1 MKVLVVY
8 CHPSPQSFT
17 HAALERVL
25 AGLAVH
31 HNEVEVIDLYGEG
44 FDPVLRLDEWT
55 TYIETPEELEG
66 GPMQRHYALL
76 RWAEGLVFVHPTWMF
91 GLPAMLK
98 GWLDRTFA
106 PGVSFSLPASDDETV
121 KSQIRHIELA
131 ATVTSTGTPWW
142 VMAASG
148 MPGRRLLH
156 RSIRLGY
163 AVRCRKMWLCLHGIE
178 GSTEEKRTRHLD
190 RVERAFAKV
199 K

>member
-8 CHPSPQSFT
+8 CHPSPKSFT
-17 HAALERVL
+17 HAALDRVL

-31 HNEVEVIDLYGEG
+31 GNEVEVLDLYGEG

-55 TYIETPEELEG
+55 TYIETPEKLEG
-66 GPMQRHYALL
+66 GPMQRHYELV
-76 RWAEGLVFVHPTWMF
+76 RWAEGLVFVHPTWLF

-106 PGVSFSLPASDDETV
+106 PGVSFSLPEGDDATV
-121 KSQIRHIELA
+121 RSLVRHIKLTA
-131 ATVTSTGTPWW
+131 AVTSTGTPWW
-142 VMAASG
+142 VMLAAG
-148 MPGRRLLH
+148 RPGRRLLN

-163 AVRCRKMWLCLHGIE
+163 GVPCRTMWLCLHGIE

-190 RVERAFAKV
+190 RVEKAFATV